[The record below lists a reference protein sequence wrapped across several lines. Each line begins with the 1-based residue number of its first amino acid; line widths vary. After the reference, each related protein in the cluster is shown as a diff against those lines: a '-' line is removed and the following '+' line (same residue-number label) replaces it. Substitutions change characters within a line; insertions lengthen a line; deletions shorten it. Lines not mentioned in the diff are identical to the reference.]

1 MCVSETMACAA
12 YASSFKCGSHVSVC
26 VCVCASIKPVA
37 NGLSIRE
44 FRRWNPPFIR
54 FNPISSFLFAFV
66 IPRFFCLF
74 GVLFCFFFKSMSH
87 SLRETK
93 RRARARTHINS
104 IQYTPFASLPY
115 LVFVF
120 FFVFIIIITTFNAYR
135 IAALWL

>member
-1 MCVSETMACAA
+1 MRCLRFVIQVWIACV
-12 YASSFKCGSHVSVC
+12 GVC
-26 VCVCASIKPVA
+26 VCVCVNQTRCQWIVDSRISTVESSIHSFQSHFFIP
-37 NGLSIRE
+37 
-44 FRRWNPPFIR
+44 FRFRY
-54 FNPISSFLFAFV
+54 SSFLLFV
-66 IPRFFCLF
+66 WCFILFFL
-74 GVLFCFFFKSMSH
+74 KSMSH